1 MKKIELMKKEEEQS
15 HKQFLAYLIADMI
28 YIHYKH
34 YKNKKFESYNQVYH
48 SGMQFIN
55 YSEKEQE
62 EIYKNV
68 AIDNELD
75 AKYAAEINNNI
86 KLEPITKSNTNT
98 VINTNETINNEA
110 LDLI

>member
-1 MKKIELMKKEEEQS
+1 MYINVKK
-15 HKQFLAYLIADMI
+15 
-28 YIHYKH
+28 
-34 YKNKKFESYNQVYH
+34 
-48 SGMQFIN
+48 
-55 YSEKEQE
+55 

-75 AKYAAEINNNI
+75 AKYAEEINNNI

-98 VINTNETINNEA
+98 VIDTNETINNEA

>member
-1 MKKIELMKKEEEQS
+1 MLQDGLEKV
-15 HKQFLAYLIADMI
+15 LAGITT
-28 YIHYKH
+28 
-34 YKNKKFESYNQVYH
+34 F
-48 SGMQFIN
+48 
-55 YSEKEQE
+55 E

-75 AKYAAEINNNI
+75 AKYAEEINNNI

-98 VINTNETINNEA
+98 VIDTNETINNEA

>member
-1 MKKIELMKKEEEQS
+1 MLQDG
-15 HKQFLAYLIADMI
+15 L
-28 YIHYKH
+28 
-34 YKNKKFESYNQVYH
+34 
-48 SGMQFIN
+48 
-55 YSEKEQE
+55 EKVLEGITTFE

-75 AKYAAEINNNI
+75 AKYAEEINNNI